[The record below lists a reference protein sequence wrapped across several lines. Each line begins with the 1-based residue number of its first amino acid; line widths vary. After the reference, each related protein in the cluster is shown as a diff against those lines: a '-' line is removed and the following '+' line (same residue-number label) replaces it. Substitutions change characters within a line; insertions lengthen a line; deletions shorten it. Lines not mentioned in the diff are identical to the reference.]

1 MYNRIYTISQTVIL
15 STLVLIVFNSCVSRS
30 DYDKAL
36 HESDSLQTKCDSLH
50 AVLESE
56 REIVADLNKTIV
68 CLSDS
73 IKKLQYPA
81 DQRLENIIN
90 LIKTDSLDLATIE
103 IENLKVLFP
112 YSKEA
117 KNIHLQT
124 EIINKRREA
133 IQKEQERIKALG
145 FKVLKDKSV
154 VWEKKSNGD
163 EMKYTFSNFHFG
175 RQFTF
180 NYINDISEYYY
191 RTADKGNTYILADMS
206 IYTKSD
212 YAYTPSV
219 SACAIL
225 DGKLSQIGYF
235 TSEYESYDTY
245 GEYLGNYADI
255 SHDFSKVNTVRYNIA
270 AEISQEEA
278 KRPIVILMIKD
289 NELKSVNGLTVSEVS
304 EKCEVIRILNRAKL

>member
-1 MYNRIYTISQTVIL
+1 MSNRNYTIKKAVML
-15 STLVLIVFNSCVSRS
+15 STLALLVFNSCVSRS
-30 DYDKAL
+30 DYDKVL
-36 HESDSLQTKCDSLH
+36 HGSDSLQTKCDSLH
-50 AVLESE
+50 AVLENE
-56 REIVADLNKTIV
+56 REIVAVLNKTIV

-73 IKKLQYPA
+73 VKKLQYPA

-90 LIKTDSLDLATIE
+90 LIRKDSLDLATIE

-112 YSKEA
+112 YSKEV

-124 EIINKRREA
+124 ETINKRREA
-133 IQKEQERIKALG
+133 IKKEQERIKALG
-145 FKVLKDKSV
+145 FKVLKDKSI

-163 EMKYTFSNFHFG
+163 EIKYTFSNFHFG
-175 RQFTF
+175 SQFTF

-191 RTADKGNTYILADMS
+191 RTANKGNTYILADMS

-212 YAYTPSV
+212 YAYAPSV
-219 SACAIL
+219 YACAIV

-245 GEYLGNYADI
+245 GEYLGNYADT
-255 SHDFSKVNTVRYNIA
+255 SHDFSKVNTVKYNIA
-270 AEISQEEA
+270 AQISQDEA
-278 KRPIVILMIKD
+278 KCPIVILMKKD
-289 NELKSVNGLTVSEVS
+289 NELKSVDGLTVSEVS

>member
-1 MYNRIYTISQTVIL
+1 MYNRIYTISQAVML
-15 STLVLIVFNSCVSRS
+15 STLTLLVFNSCVSRS
-30 DYDKAL
+30 DYDKVL

-50 AVLESE
+50 AVLENE
-56 REIVADLNKTIV
+56 REIVAVLNKTIV

-73 IKKLQYPA
+73 VNKLQYPA
-81 DQRLENIIN
+81 DQRLGNIIN
-90 LIKTDSLDLATIE
+90 LIRKDSLDLATIE

-112 YSKEA
+112 YSKEV

-124 EIINKRREA
+124 EAINKRREA
-133 IQKEQERIKALG
+133 IKKEQERIKALG
-145 FKVLKDKSV
+145 FKVLKDKSI

-163 EMKYTFSNFHFG
+163 EIKYTFSNFHFG

-191 RTADKGNTYILADMS
+191 RTANKGNTYILADMS

-219 SACAIL
+219 YACAIV

-245 GEYLGNYADI
+245 GEYLGNYADT
-255 SHDFSKVNTVRYNIA
+255 SHDFSKVNTVKYNIA
-270 AEISQEEA
+270 AQISQDEA
-278 KRPIVILMIKD
+278 KSPIVILMKKD

-304 EKCEVIRILNRAKL
+304 EKCEVIRILNRTKL

>member
-68 CLSDS
+68 YLSDS

-219 SACAIL
+219 YACAIL

-245 GEYLGNYADI
+245 GEYLGNYADT

>member
-245 GEYLGNYADI
+245 GEYLGNYADT

>member
-225 DGKLSQIGYF
+225 DGKLSPIGYF

-245 GEYLGNYADI
+245 GEYLGNYADT

>member
-1 MYNRIYTISQTVIL
+1 MYNRIYTIKQAVLL
-15 STLVLIVFNSCVSRS
+15 STLALIVFNSCVPQS
-30 DYDKAL
+30 DYDKVL
-36 HESDSLQTKCDSLH
+36 HKSDSLQTRCDSLH
-50 AVLESE
+50 SVLNSE
-56 REIVADLNKTIV
+56 RKIVADLNKTIV
-68 CLSDS
+68 YLNDS

-81 DQRLENIIN
+81 DQRLDNIIN
-90 LIKTDSLDLATIE
+90 LIKKDSLDLATVE

-112 YSKEA
+112 YSKEV
-117 KNIHLQT
+117 KNIHIQT
-124 EIINKRREA
+124 EVINKRREA

-219 SACAIL
+219 YACAIL

-245 GEYLGNYADI
+245 GEYLGNYADT

-270 AEISQEEA
+270 AQISQDEA
-278 KRPIVILMIKD
+278 KLPIVILMIKD
-289 NELKSVNGLTVSEVS
+289 DELKSVNGLTVSEVS
-304 EKCEVIRILNRAKL
+304 EKCEVIRILNRTKL